1 MACSAIKLKALLKKF
16 MASIEP
22 SKLDRWRRSFGNDAE
37 LDEVFI
43 VLSVGAGLI
52 ATLGLLANSPA
63 VVIGAMVVAPWIMP
77 LRAAAF
83 AVLLGDIPLLTRSL
97 RTLMVG
103 VFATTALSILL
114 GKLAGLP
121 QFGTEVNARTAP
133 NLLDLGIA
141 LVAGGLATYAKLRSD
156 AVSSLAGTAIAV
168 ALVPPICVMGLLLS
182 HSEWE
187 KAINAALL
195 FATNLLGILTGGLV
209 LMACKDPYF
218 REQLKRSQLG
228 AANFV
233 LTGLLLIPLGS
244 SFINLLSQA
253 RQATTRDLVAQ
264 TIEQFL
270 TRETLT
276 FGDQKKV
283 EVERVDIDWNT
294 NPPIVRVI
302 VRVADPA
309 RPTFKQ
315 VSAVQEEI
323 NKRQNIRF
331 RLVVQRNAVDIAGPQ
346 EEPNTKTPHTQ
357 QLIDSS
363 IQPGEGTTS
372 INDLKPLKGISP
384 FEGLPF
390 LKDKQ
395 SFTKENS
402 IDLQST
408 PEFDAFPQEE
418 PGLSSSSKSDSLQ

>member
-1 MACSAIKLKALLKKF
+1 

-22 SKLDRWRRSFGNDAE
+22 SKLDRMKRSFGSDAA

-83 AVLLGDIPLLTRSL
+83 AVLFGDIPLLTRSL

-103 VFATTALSILL
+103 VCTTTVLSIVL

-121 QFGTEVNARTAP
+121 QFGSEVEARILP

-168 ALVPPICVMGLLLS
+168 ALVPPVCVMGLLLS
-182 HSEWE
+182 HARWE
-187 KAINAALL
+187 DALGAGLL

-209 LMACKDPYF
+209 LMACRDSYF
-218 REQLKRSQLG
+218 RQELRRSHLG
-228 AANFV
+228 AASFA
-233 LTGLLLIPLGS
+233 LTGLLLIPLGG
-244 SFINLLSQA
+244 SFINLLVQA
-253 RQATTRDLVAQ
+253 KNENTRESVEK
-264 TIEQFL
+264 TIAKFL
-270 TRETLT
+270 TQETLT
-276 FGDQKKV
+276 FGDKKKIDI
-283 EVERVDIDWNT
+283 EKVDINWDQ
-294 NPPIVRVI
+294 NPPVIRVI
-302 VRVADPA
+302 VRVADPE

-323 NKRQNIRF
+323 NKRQDVRF
-331 RLVVQRNAVDIAGPQ
+331 RLVVQRTAVDIVGPKEQ
-346 EEPNTKTPHTQ
+346 PNVESPTPKQPINSHTNTQ
-357 QLIDSS
+357 PFNNIKPVDSIRPFKEVPLID
-363 IQPGEGTTS
+363 Q
-372 INDLKPLKGISP
+372 
-384 FEGLPF
+384 LPF
-390 LKDKQ
+390 LDNMQ
-395 SFTKENS
+395 SQKEGHLE
-402 IDLQST
+402 I
-408 PEFDAFPQEE
+408 
-418 PGLSSSSKSDSLQ
+418 

>member
-1 MACSAIKLKALLKKF
+1 

-22 SKLDRWRRSFGNDAE
+22 SKLDRMKRSFENDAA

-43 VLSVGAGLI
+43 VLSIGAGLI

-83 AVLLGDIPLLTRSL
+83 AVLFGDIPLLTRSL
-97 RTLMVG
+97 RTLFVG
-103 VFATTALSILL
+103 VCATTFLSIVL

-121 QFGTEVNARTAP
+121 QFGSEVAARTSP

-168 ALVPPICVMGLLLS
+168 ALVPPVCVMGLLLS
-182 HSEWE
+182 HAYWE
-187 KAINAALL
+187 DALGAGLL

-209 LMACKDPYF
+209 LMACRDSYF
-218 REQLKRSQLG
+218 RQELKRSHLG
-228 AANFV
+228 AANFA

-253 RQATTRDLVAQ
+253 RQESTRDSVEK

-270 TRETLT
+270 TQQTLT
-276 FGDQKKV
+276 FGDKEKV
-283 EVERVDIDWNT
+283 DVERVDIDWEQ
-294 NPPIVRVI
+294 NPPVVQVM
-302 VRVADPA
+302 VRVADPE

-323 NKRQNIRF
+323 NKRQGLRF
-331 RLVVQRNAVDIAGPQ
+331 RLVVQRTAIDIVGPK
-346 EEPNTKTPHTQ
+346 EKPNTRTPISKK
-357 QLIDSS
+357 LIDSN
-363 IQPGEGTTS
+363 IQPFNET
-372 INDLKPLKGISP
+372 KPVGGARTFKEAPKI
-384 FEGLPF
+384 ENMPF
-390 LKDKQ
+390 LDNMQ
-395 SFTKENS
+395 PLMNENKNS
-402 IDLQST
+402 PNST
-408 PEFDAFPQEE
+408 SGLEE
-418 PGLSSSSKSDSLQ
+418 IKAGEELPLESQPTSKILD